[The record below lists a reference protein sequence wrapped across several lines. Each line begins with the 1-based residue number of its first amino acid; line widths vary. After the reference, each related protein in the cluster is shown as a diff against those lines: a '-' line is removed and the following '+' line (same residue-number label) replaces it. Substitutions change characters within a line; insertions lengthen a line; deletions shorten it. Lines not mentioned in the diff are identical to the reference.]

1 MERGKVYKHTFLRKL
16 GRKQNSMFI
25 GEIFLLT
32 FFTEN
37 YAKVNP

>member
-1 MERGKVYKHTFLRKL
+1 L

-37 YAKVNP
+37 YAKVNPWNIEEGI